1 MKIKKRREIS
11 YLTVH
16 PVPIITVVAKNM
28 LIEMKSLKIKKDK
41 SSLFVNKQTMKLSV
55 VMTKINQTQSTITM
69 KIGQSENISEFFFYK
84 RKQTMEVTRRIFVNL
99 ILFVQVTV
107 KVSLK
112 SESMN
117 NF

>member
-1 MKIKKRREIS
+1 
-11 YLTVH
+11 
-16 PVPIITVVAKNM
+16 M

-41 SSLFVNKQTMKLSV
+41 SSLFVNKQTMKFSV

-69 KIGQSENISEFFFYK
+69 KIGQSEHISEFFYK

-112 SESMN
+112 SESMD